1 MTAVED
7 DNRDKAIFHPSSRDL
22 TRPIQQRD
30 SGKLTDREGVVAIAA
45 LVLFPSD
52 ADLDVILTG
61 RLGADAA
68 SLFVVGLSGV

>member
-45 LVLFPSD
+45 LVLFLSD
-52 ADLDVILTG
+52 ADT
-61 RLGADAA
+61 
-68 SLFVVGLSGV
+68 STLSSRDDLAPTR